1 MRTRDVM
8 DLLLL
13 GAIWGGA
20 FVLLRIASPV
30 FGAAALTG
38 VRIAIACVVLMLF
51 LRDGRVLRE
60 RAAPLLVLGI
70 VNTAVPFALFAYATL
85 GITSGLAALLNA
97 TTPMFGALIASAW
110 LGEHLSRRRV
120 LGIVIAFAGVAWLV
134 RDAIGSLGMGVV
146 PGVVAALAAAACY
159 GFGACFTRR
168 YLHAVDPQVVA
179 TGSVLG
185 ALLAIAPF
193 AVVTWPDAPITS
205 GAWLAAAALGV
216 LCTAVAY
223 LFYYRLLRRVGAGRA
238 VTVAFLFPPFG
249 VFWGAVVL
257 QEPVTAGLIAGCA
270 VVLAGTALAVG
281 LGAVST
287 TPADRKPLNL

>member
-30 FGAAALTG
+30 FGATALTG

-193 AVVTWPDAPITS
+193 AVVTWPDAPITP

-223 LFYYRLLRRVGAGRA
+223 LFYYRLLRRVGAGRE
-238 VTVAFLFPPFG
+238 VTVAFL
-249 VFWGAVVL
+249 
-257 QEPVTAGLIAGCA
+257 
-270 VVLAGTALAVG
+270 
-281 LGAVST
+281 
-287 TPADRKPLNL
+287 

>member
-20 FVLLRIASPV
+20 FVLLRVASPV
-30 FGAAALTG
+30 FGAPALPG
-38 VRIAIACVVLMLF
+38 VRIAIACAVLVLF
-51 LRDGRVLRE
+51 LRDRQALRA
-60 RAAPLLVLGI
+60 RAVPLLALGI
-70 VNTAVPFALFAYATL
+70 VNTALPFALFAYATL
-85 GITSGLAALLNA
+85 SITSGLAALLNA

-110 LGEHLSRRRV
+110 LGERLSRRRV

-134 RDAIGSLGMGVV
+134 RDAVGSLGAGVV
-146 PGVVAALAAAACY
+146 PGVTAALAAALCY

-168 YLHAVDPQVVA
+168 YLHAVDPQAVA

-193 AVVTWPDAPITS
+193 AAASWPAAPIAPR
-205 GAWLAAAALGV
+205 AWLAATALGV

-257 QEPVTAGLIAGCA
+257 EEPVTAGLVAGCA
-270 VVLAGTALAVG
+270 VVLGGTALSVG
-281 LGAVST
+281 L
-287 TPADRKPLNL
+287 ADRLKFAR